1 MPKKITWTEAQ
12 DMQIKR
18 MRAEGRT
25 WDEVAHALGQTRWAV
40 IDRGRRVGARPP
52 PSDFVAPPQDAHRE
66 ALPAGHPVTWSAITE
81 QTVLAGTAYRRIR
94 PR

>member
-18 MRAEGRT
+18 LRAEGRT
-25 WDEVAHALGQTRWAV
+25 WDDVCQTIGQTRWAV
-40 IDRGRRVGARPP
+40 IDRGRRIGARLPP
-52 PSDFVAPPQDAHRE
+52 PDFIAAPPDPHRE

-81 QTVLAGTAYRRIR
+81 QTVLAGVAYRRIP